1 MQTIA
6 ICEMKEEDTQ
16 AQIMF
21 WEMMNSVML
30 DNGHPP
36 ADFRGFMAD
45 EAGANWRAIRY
56 VFNSSIDK
64 IMEGR
69 ERSCLFHW
77 EQSLQTHT
85 S

>member
-1 MQTIA
+1 MVDPVFLEYRIQEMQTIA

-45 EAGANWRAIRY
+45 EAGANWRANTFSTVVLTR
-56 VFNSSIDK
+56 
-64 IMEGR
+64 
-69 ERSCLFHW
+69 
-77 EQSLQTHT
+77 
-85 S
+85 